1 MDSDRAGEK
10 STRRSRTGYLIYM
23 NNALITWF
31 SKRQPTVECSVFGAE
46 FVAMKHVMEALRGLR
61 YKLRMMGVPIVGPS
75 FVFGDNQ
82 SVIFNTSRP
91 QSTLKKKS
99 NSICYHAVREAVAS
113 GKTTTAHIPTR
124 FNLDDLLTKFS
135 LVGNVGP

>member
-1 MDSDRAGEK
+1 
-10 STRRSRTGYLIYM
+10 
-23 NNALITWF
+23 
-31 SKRQPTVECSVFGAE
+31 
-46 FVAMKHVMEALRGLR
+46 
-61 YKLRMMGVPIVGPS
+61 MGVPIVGPS

-113 GKTTTAHIPTR
+113 GEMITAHVPTR
-124 FNLDDLLTKFS
+124 FNLADLLTKVFFGEKRRTMIQMILDDIYDNLS
-135 LVGNVGP
+135 GNHPHI